1 MNLSFKFIKSVSN
14 IYDEMTNNG
23 FSLVYFG
30 EFSHDIT
37 MMFTSMAENDMDK
50 RSEGKVIKKKVFHVL
65 VEILQNLNRHS
76 DEMHDSKIGNGLFII
91 GMKDDVY
98 YIISSNKV
106 SAKHK
111 ASLEAALI
119 QVNAASKPELKEM
132 YKKQIKEGKL
142 SAKGGAGLGLIDI
155 SRKSGEKLN
164 YQFLQID
171 EEYYFFILEVEI
183 NTKKIEKECSEN

>member
-50 RSEGKVIKKKVFHVL
+50 RSEEKVIKKKVFHVL

-76 DEMHDSKIGNGLFII
+76 DEMNDAKIGNGLFII
-91 GMKDDVY
+91 GMKDDIY

-111 ASLEAALI
+111 DSLEIALK
-119 QVNAASKPELKEM
+119 QVNAASRPELKEM

-142 SAKGGAGLGLIDI
+142 SDKGGAGLGLIDI
-155 SRKSGEKLN
+155 ARKSGEQLN

-171 EEYYFFILEVEI
+171 ENYYFFILEVEI
-183 NTKKIEKECSEN
+183 NTKKIDKDC

>member
-50 RSEGKVIKKKVFHVL
+50 RSEEKVIKKKVFHVL

-76 DEMHDSKIGNGLFII
+76 DEMNDAKIGNGLFII
-91 GMKDDVY
+91 GMKDDIY

-106 SAKHK
+106 NAKHK
-111 ASLEAALI
+111 DSLETALK
-119 QVNAASKPELKEM
+119 QVNAASRPELKEM
-132 YKKQIKEGKL
+132 YKKQIKDGKL
-142 SAKGGAGLGLIDI
+142 SDKGGAGLGLIDI
-155 SRKSGEKLN
+155 ARKSGEQLN

-171 EEYYFFILEVEI
+171 ENYYFFILEVEI
-183 NTKKIEKECSEN
+183 NTKKIEKEC

>member
-50 RSEGKVIKKKVFHVL
+50 RSEEKVIKKKVFHVL

-76 DEMHDSKIGNGLFII
+76 DEMNDAKIGNGLFII
-91 GMKDDVY
+91 GMKDDIY

-106 SAKHK
+106 SSKHK
-111 ASLEAALI
+111 DSLEIALK
-119 QVNAASKPELKEM
+119 QVNAASRSELKEM
-132 YKKQIKEGKL
+132 YKKQIKDGKL
-142 SAKGGAGLGLIDI
+142 SDKGGAGLGLIDI
-155 SRKSGEKLN
+155 ARKSGEQLN

-171 EEYYFFILEVEI
+171 ENYYFFILEVEI
-183 NTKKIEKECSEN
+183 NTKRIEKESTDN